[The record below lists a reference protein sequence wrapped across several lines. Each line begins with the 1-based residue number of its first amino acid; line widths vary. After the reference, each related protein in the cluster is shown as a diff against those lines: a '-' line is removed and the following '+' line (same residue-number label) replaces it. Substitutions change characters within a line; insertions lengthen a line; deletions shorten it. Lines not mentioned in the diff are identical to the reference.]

1 MTHSSNNSLT
11 PFPVF
16 LLQTNGLEMTLST
29 KIRPQLIELE
39 DIFDQPTLNQT
50 ALKMLILAL
59 NAVQKN
65 VTIANNAA
73 GDIRRPL
80 LNINMAGFLNVSGP
94 RILYHNVE

>member
-1 MTHSSNNSLT
+1 
-11 PFPVF
+11 
-16 LLQTNGLEMTLST
+16 MTLST

-59 NAVQKN
+59 NAVQGN
-65 VTIANNAA
+65 VSIANNAA

-80 LNINMAGFLNVSGP
+80 MGIHMAGVLNVSGFFFAVFYKYYAL
-94 RILYHNVE
+94 III

>member
-1 MTHSSNNSLT
+1 
-11 PFPVF
+11 
-16 LLQTNGLEMTLST
+16 MTLST

-80 LNINMAGFLNVSGP
+80 LNINMAGFLNVSGAV
-94 RILYHNVE
+94 IIMMWTE